1 MAFDRWRIFAWSVM
15 TAGAVLAMPAVQAQ
29 DIVVGQIGPFTV
41 LPAPDAHEINKGA
54 KAYFAQVNSKGGVN
68 GRR

>member
-1 MAFDRWRIFAWSVM
+1 MAFARWPGCRRLLILVGVM
-15 TAGAVLAMPAVQAQ
+15 VAVLSAHAQ

-54 KAYFAQVNSKGGVN
+54 KA
-68 GRR
+68 